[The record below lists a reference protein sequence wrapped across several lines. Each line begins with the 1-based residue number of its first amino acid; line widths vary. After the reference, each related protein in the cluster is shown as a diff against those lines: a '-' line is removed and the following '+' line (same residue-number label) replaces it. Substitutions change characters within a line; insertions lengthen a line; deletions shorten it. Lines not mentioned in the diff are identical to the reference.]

1 MSVSVRGVAWQ
12 FNDIRQLLP
21 PLPLYTHCSLPD
33 FSALFP
39 QDTAISLSRED
50 QEAINLNAGRTPVPV
65 GIIMAAAEE
74 ADTFVTFP
82 PIILGATSYETEMYP
97 AGHLEAA
104 VPEEENLEKYVKMV
118 IIAVDTEHSWLNNE
132 NARAMLDTME

>member
-1 MSVSVRGVAWQ
+1 
-12 FNDIRQLLP
+12 
-21 PLPLYTHCSLPD
+21 
-33 FSALFP
+33 
-39 QDTAISLSRED
+39 
-50 QEAINLNAGRTPVPV
+50 
-65 GIIMAAAEE
+65 MAAAEE

-82 PIILGATSYETEMYP
+82 LIILGATSYETEMYP

-118 IIAVDTEHSWLNNE
+118 IIAVDMEHSWLNNE

>member
-1 MSVSVRGVAWQ
+1 MERVETVGVGERAVELSG
-12 FNDIRQLLP
+12 LLQGI
-21 PLPLYTHCSLPD
+21 LK
-33 FSALFP
+33 
-39 QDTAISLSRED
+39 DTAISLSRED
-50 QEAINLNAGRTPVPV
+50 QEAINLNASRTSVPV

-104 VPEEENLEKYVKMV
+104 VPEQENLEKYVKMV

>member
-12 FNDIRQLLP
+12 FSDIRQLLP

-39 QDTAISLSRED
+39 QDTATSLSRED
-50 QEAINLNAGRTPVPV
+50 QEALNLNAARSTVPV

-82 PIILGATSYETEMYP
+82 PIILGATS
-97 AGHLEAA
+97 
-104 VPEEENLEKYVKMV
+104 
-118 IIAVDTEHSWLNNE
+118 
-132 NARAMLDTME
+132 

>member
-1 MSVSVRGVAWQ
+1 MSVSVRAVAWQ

-50 QEAINLNAGRTPVPV
+50 QEALNLNAARSTVPV

-82 PIILGATSYETEMYP
+82 LIILGATSYETEMYP

-118 IIAVDTEHSWLNNE
+118 IIAVDMEHSWLNNE